1 MQLLEGILAKI
12 YRYGSNKNMTLAEG
26 QRKTIRASSISARLF
41 PLFEP
46 KKGVLKKAKPKNAFG
61 KPKTQLFYKSCDLS
75 IEKK

>member
-1 MQLLEGILAKI
+1 MLKG
-12 YRYGSNKNMTLAEG
+12 TLG
-26 QRKTIRASSISARLF
+26 FSARLF

-61 KPKTQLFYKSCDLS
+61 KPKTQLFYKSCVLS